1 MATKAELMEQAAAL
15 DIEGR
20 SSMSKDEL
28 EQAVK
33 DAGGQVD
40 QPVSQ
45 RPTGLAYREGR

>member
-20 SSMSKDEL
+20 SSMSKEEL
-28 EQAVK
+28 EKAVAA
-33 DAGGQVD
+33 AGGS
-40 QPVSQ
+40 QPASH